1 MDKFIQKLLERGI
14 TEKGIYTLGQKT
26 TVLPLKKY
34 DGIMVKNHIGG
45 VLLCCAEKRY
55 ACRGKKSYIGT
66 VSDNVI
72 IVEGLFDMLTCY
84 EADFNAVAVCGIHI
98 DEQLISDLK
107 AHSINKVYILFDN
120 DKAGRQG
127 AEKAVKMFAEHDI
140 KAVNITCKV
149 NEDGLDVNDM
159 LGKYGTEVIS
169 KKIKGVIGYGE
180 C

>member
-1 MDKFIQKLLERGI
+1 MKKFSEKLVERGI
-14 TEKGIYTLGQKT
+14 TAKGVYTLGQKT

-34 DGIMVKNHIGG
+34 DGIMVKNHTGG

-55 ACRGKKSYIGT
+55 ACRGKKSYIGA
-66 VSDNVI
+66 VSNSLI

-107 AHSINKVYILFDN
+107 AHSIKKVYILFDN

-159 LGKYGTEVIS
+159 LRKYGTERI
-169 KKIKGVIGYGE
+169 IEILKGVIDDGK